1 MNTYSEF
8 RTLVVSICDEYDRNR
23 KITGFMVQY
32 VEPWE
37 EYEQIWVTFLHENRL
52 LGRLR
57 FKIDIAKMDK
67 SSPEEIRNF
76 IAESIGAGVKNL
88 IVDLLEIRWSSE
100 KQAKEAKDG
109 AVAGLEPA
117 RPGVP
122 MATRNRE
129 LTPARPDRSD
139 TTPRCR

>member
-37 EYEQIWVTFLHENRL
+37 EYEQIWVTFLHENRRM
-52 LGRLR
+52 GRLR

-88 IVDLLEIRWSSE
+88 IMDLLEIRWSSE
-100 KQAKEAKDG
+100 KQAKEAKE
-109 AVAGLEPA
+109 AP
-117 RPGVP
+117 
-122 MATRNRE
+122 
-129 LTPARPDRSD
+129 
-139 TTPRCR
+139 